1 MRPEVC
7 EVVTAQRCEP
17 GLGDRGWARVAVAAA
32 AAGLGGGG
40 RSADADSFL
49 SPPPRQRRQRAVL
62 RPCRHIGFYSPV
74 FFPRRYFFGDLIL
87 WRDGKV

>member
-32 AAGLGGGG
+32 AAGLGGG

-49 SPPPRQRRQRAVL
+49 SPPPPVSGGSGRCYVRAAIL
-62 RPCRHIGFYSPV
+62 DFTLQ
-74 FFPRRYFFGDLIL
+74 FFFRGDIFLVI
-87 WRDGKV
+87 

>member
-7 EVVTAQRCEP
+7 EVVVAQRCEP
-17 GLGDRGWARVAVAAA
+17 GLGDRGWARAAVTAA
-32 AAGLGGGG
+32 AAGLGG
-40 RSADADSFL
+40 RSAAADSFL

-74 FFPRRYFFGDLIL
+74 FSKEIFF
-87 WRDGKV
+87 W